1 MSDKYLMLRK
11 VYYSNKKEYEN
22 EYNRRINSESVKKYD
37 LLINGYPLFVLYTP
51 EILNLISS
59 IYEKRTLL
67 NDVILETPK
76 NALNQY
82 ELLILCDEL
91 KASNEIEGINTTRK
105 DLEKTLEYIHSKKQI
120 SSKRTNEKRIFGLLN
135 KYVKLVNDE
144 NIELKNSK
152 DVRDLYF
159 ELLEEEIKYSDS
171 NNLPDGKIFRKDKVY
186 VMKGGTSVVHEGVY
200 PEVKIIEYMDKALE
214 LLNSEEVPLVN
225 IALFHYLFGYIHP
238 FYDGNGR
245 LNRFISSAALSKAL
259 NLPLAGIKLSQVIND
274 NKKSYYKSFEETND
288 ELNRGDATTFVIKF
302 LKTIDKEIDD
312 LIEAINDK
320 RDLFNYHLNK
330 LNEND
335 DLSKKSSTVK
345 TVTTILEY
353 TLFSIKGASVEDLTK
368 QTGLNYKTVMNVIK
382 DLDNKKMLIKNKDGK
397 TYYLLDYK
405 KL

>member
-312 LIEAINDK
+312 LIEAIIDK